1 MKRKKPYSPTR
12 SKPAYWQT
20 QDYTNQVFMNFR
32 DSIIALAMSRFKW
45 INLPRGCDPR
55 YLEWLLIFEGIA
67 SIAYPKEIPG
77 AFATLK
83 AVQIGQPN
91 MYGMPRAWQA
101 LSETGR
107 TRYECDWS
115 TGVLVLENRTFYPLL
130 SKINVWARELAD
142 IHIAKLI
149 NRAHMRMP
157 MAITAPQE
165 KVFDVQN
172 FYKQIMSG
180 DPFVLGYDSFTDTVK
195 TEMTF
200 PNKRNEFIGDL
211 LDEEL
216 SNAWNEIYRELGVK
230 NLPYK
235 AERLIEDEVDVT
247 AQPAELAA
255 LSPLDMRREACRK
268 LNERFAAY
276 LDAPVSVVWNSDIS
290 SSNFNTSHD
299 FSKLLGGDEE

>member
-12 SKPAYWQT
+12 SKAAYWQT
-20 QDYTNQVFMNFR
+20 QGYTNQVFANYR

-45 INLPRGCDPR
+45 LNLPRGCDPR
-55 YLEWLLIFEGIA
+55 YLEWLLIFEGVA
-67 SIAYPKEIPG
+67 SIAYPKEVPG

-101 LSETGR
+101 ISETGR
-107 TRYECDWS
+107 TRYDCDWS

-130 SKINVWARELAD
+130 SKINVWARELED
-142 IHIAKLI
+142 IHISKLI

-195 TEMTF
+195 AEMTF

-216 SNAWNEIYRELGVK
+216 SNAWNEIYRELGIK

-290 SSNFNTSHD
+290 TANFNYANSFD
-299 FSKLLGGDEE
+299 AGDDES

>member
-1 MKRKKPYSPTR
+1 MRRKKPYSPTR
-12 SKPAYWQT
+12 SKEAYWQT
-20 QDYTNQVFMNFR
+20 QDYTNQVFANYR

-45 INLPRGCDPR
+45 LNLPRGCDAR
-55 YLEWLLIFEGIA
+55 YLEWLLIYEGIA
-67 SIAYPKEIPG
+67 SIAYPEGHPG

-91 MYGMPRAWQA
+91 LYGMPRQWTAIG
-101 LSETGR
+101 ETGR
-107 TRYECDWS
+107 TRYNCDWS
-115 TGVLVLENRTFYPLL
+115 RGVLVLENRTFYPLL

-157 MAITAPQE
+157 MAISAPQE
-165 KVFDVQN
+165 KAFDVQN

-180 DPFVLGYDSFTDTVK
+180 DPFVLTYDNFADTVK
-195 TEMTF
+195 SEMTF

-211 LDEEL
+211 LDTEL
-216 SNAWNEIYRELGVK
+216 SNAWNEIYRELGIK

-268 LNERFAAY
+268 LNERFAE
-276 LDAPVSVVWNSDIS
+276 LLKAPVSVVWNSDVS
-290 SSNFNTSHD
+290 TNNFNELATLD
-299 FSKLLGGDEE
+299 LGDDEE